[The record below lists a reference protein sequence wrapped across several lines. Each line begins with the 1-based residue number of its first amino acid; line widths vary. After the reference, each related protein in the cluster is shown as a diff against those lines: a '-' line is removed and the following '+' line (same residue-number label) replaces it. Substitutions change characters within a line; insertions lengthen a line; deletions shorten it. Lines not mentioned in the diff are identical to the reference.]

1 MRKLFWVCL
10 AGAVMLFAGV
20 FTMAQIAFRHPQSFC
35 GRALFGVS
43 YAVATLNPL
52 HAMSP
57 LAARL
62 EELRNSQ
69 DQCEVAG
76 TAEESTAVDEEK
88 PTPFAVDAPIVIAE
102 DDNLL
107 RTSPD
112 VAQPSLQPPAPPAP
126 EQPVSLVQDSELFR
140 PEVECPPSTAAQ
152 TSPAVMPYASEE
164 DCEAPSCERLHM
176 PTIAGC
182 EPLAM
187 PSAEEEQEEDEVSS
201 NCPTGGAEKLL
212 RLFGQMMKKSGEE
225 PSCPTPAPTPDC
237 REDSHY
243 HHHYPACPAT
253 GRSYYPCPPAE
264 PEKPAVG
271 GEEPSEDGSK
281 AALKKIRS
289 YKARKVDGES
299 CPIHPRVDTLEM
311 RPEDRQLYDY
321 GPGVL

>member
-52 HAMSP
+52 HGMSP

-62 EELRNSQ
+62 EELRTSKGH
-69 DQCEVAG
+69 CEVAG
-76 TAEESTAVDEEK
+76 AAEESTAVDEEK
-88 PTPFAVDAPIVIAE
+88 VQAGFVSEAPIVIAE

-107 RTSPD
+107 RASP
-112 VAQPSLQPPAPPAP
+112 P
-126 EQPVSLVQDSELFR
+126 EQPVSLVPDNDPFR

-152 TSPAVMPYASEE
+152 TCPTVMPYASEE

-176 PTIAGC
+176 PTVEEC

-187 PSAEEEQEEDEVSS
+187 PSAEEEQEEGEVSS
-201 NCPTGGAEKLL
+201 NPPTGGAEKLL
-212 RLFGQMMKKSGEE
+212 RLFGQMMKKSGEA
-225 PSCPTPAPTPDC
+225 PSCP
-237 REDSHY
+237 S
-243 HHHYPACPAT
+243 
-253 GRSYYPCPPAE
+253 
-264 PEKPAVG
+264 PAVG
-271 GEEPSEDGSK
+271 GEEPSEDESK